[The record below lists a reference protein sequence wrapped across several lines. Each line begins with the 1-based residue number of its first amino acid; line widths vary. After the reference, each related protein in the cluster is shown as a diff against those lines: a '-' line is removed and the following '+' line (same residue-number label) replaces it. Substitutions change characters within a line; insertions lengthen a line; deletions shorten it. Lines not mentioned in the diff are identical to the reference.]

1 MRERARAEPCG
12 RRDRKKNEGKGLL
25 LANKQTHAQKHACTH
40 TCARFSPYLPSN
52 SAGPTPTIII
62 DMGRDAA
69 CGVEGATIGT
79 SKVGEGSR
87 EHSFHHCA
95 ILDTAG

>member
-1 MRERARAEPCG
+1 MRARAEACG

-25 LANKQTHAQKHACTH
+25 LTNKQTCAQKHACTH
-40 TCARFSPYLPSN
+40 THLPSN

-69 CGVEGATIGT
+69 CGVDGATIGT
-79 SKVGEGSR
+79 SEVGE
-87 EHSFHHCA
+87 EA
-95 ILDTAG
+95 ANILSIRVLS